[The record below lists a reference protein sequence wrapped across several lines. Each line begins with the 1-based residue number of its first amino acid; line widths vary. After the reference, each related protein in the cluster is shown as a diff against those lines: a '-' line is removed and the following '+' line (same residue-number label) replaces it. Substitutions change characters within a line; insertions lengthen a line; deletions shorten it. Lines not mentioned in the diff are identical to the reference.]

1 MALPPLNGLRIFE
14 AASRHMSFKRAA
26 EELNVTPTAVSH
38 QIRRLEEFLG
48 TRLFLRQNRGLE
60 LTREAQ
66 EYLPSVRVAF
76 EELRKAT
83 ARLRQRDGAEKL
95 TVSTLTY
102 VGARWIVQRLG
113 SFKARHPNIAVFIM
127 TSSEPVEFGTGGA
140 DVGIRRGN
148 GRWARLRADWL
159 MNQKLLPVLSPRL
172 LHSGPPI
179 RTADD
184 LARFPLLHV
193 ASEPSEWRRWFD
205 FAGADRAD
213 VAQGM
218 TFDQSITAIQ
228 AAIDGLGVALGRT
241 PFVQAEL
248 DAGLL
253 VAPIPLLLGDDE
265 DFYIVAPEDTADRA
279 PVSAFR
285 EWMLSEV
292 HADRAPSTTLL
303 GSTSMET

>member
-1 MALPPLNGLRIFE
+1 MKLPPLNGLRNFE

-48 TRLFLRQNRGLE
+48 KRLFLRQNRGLE

-76 EELRKAT
+76 EELRNAT
-83 ARLRQRDGAEKL
+83 ERLRQRDDADKL

-113 SFKARHPNIAVFIM
+113 RFQALHPSIEVSIA
-127 TSSEPVEFGTGGA
+127 TSSEPVEFGKGGA

-148 GRWARLRADWL
+148 GRWPRLRADWL
-159 MNQKLLPVLSPRL
+159 MNQKLVPVLSPRL
-172 LHSGPPI
+172 LESGPPV
-179 RTADD
+179 RAAAD
-184 LARFPLLHV
+184 LTRFTLLHV
-193 ASEPSEWRRWFD
+193 AAEPAAWRRWFD
-205 FAGADRAD
+205 YAGAPEAE
-213 VAQGM
+213 VAPGI

-241 PFVQAEL
+241 PFVHAEL
-248 DAGLL
+248 DAGVL
-253 VAPIPLLLGDDE
+253 VAPVPTLLSDDE
-265 DFYIVAPEDTADRA
+265 DFYIVAPEDNAERA
-279 PVSAFR
+279 PIMAFR
-285 EWMLSEV
+285 QWMLREV
-292 HADRAPSTTLL
+292 QAELA
-303 GSTSMET
+303 SMKKL

>member
-1 MALPPLNGLRIFE
+1 MDLPPLNGLRIFE

-60 LTREAQ
+60 LTREAH

-83 ARLRQRDGAEKL
+83 ERMRRRDGIEKL

-113 SFKARHPNIAVFIM
+113 SFQALHPNIGVCIT
-127 TSSEPVEFGTGGA
+127 TSTEPVEFGKGGA

-148 GRWARLRADWL
+148 GHWPKLRADWL
-159 MNQKLLPVLSPRL
+159 MNQKLVPVLSPQL
-172 LHSGPPI
+172 LQTGASIGKPG
-179 RTADD
+179 D
-184 LARFPLLHV
+184 LARFTFLHV
-193 ASEPSEWRRWFD
+193 AAEQTAWRRWLD
-205 FAGADRAD
+205 FAGATA
-213 VAQGM
+213 VPVSHGI

-241 PFVQAEL
+241 PFVHAEL
-248 DAGLL
+248 EAGSL
-253 VAPIPLLLGDDE
+253 VAPLPQFLSDDE
-265 DFYIVAPEDTADRA
+265 DFYVVAPEETADR
-279 PVSAFR
+279 PPIKAFR
-285 EWMLSEV
+285 EW
-292 HADRAPSTTLL
+292 LL
-303 GSTSMET
+303 GEVRAQLAAQMPG